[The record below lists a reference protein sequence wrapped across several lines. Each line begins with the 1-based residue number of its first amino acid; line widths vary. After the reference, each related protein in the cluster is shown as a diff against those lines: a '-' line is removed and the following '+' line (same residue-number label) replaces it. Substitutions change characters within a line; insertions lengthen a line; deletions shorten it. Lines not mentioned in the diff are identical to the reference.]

1 MGMGDGEVKE
11 EDAEGDEDDRQ
22 AGRQPGKVS
31 FNWKQVKEVSRCSRP
46 DLSPLQPLSRCV
58 VAAVADAARRKS

>member
-1 MGMGDGEVKE
+1 MEKLKKKQKGMKTT
-11 EDAEGDEDDRQ
+11 
-22 AGRQPGKVS
+22 GRQPGKVS